1 MGYSPWGQKESKTTE
16 HTCTL
21 FFIHMEIDL
30 KGSLKEKKTK
40 KDDSNNDK
48 FRLMN
53 IKIYR
58 LDRWLP

>member
-1 MGYSPWGQKESKTTE
+1 
-16 HTCTL
+16 
-21 FFIHMEIDL
+21 MEIDL

-40 KDDSNNDK
+40 TDDSNNDK

-53 IKIYR
+53 IKTYR